1 MSDTA
6 PVVVTAY
13 FYPRPG
19 TRDQVL
25 AALEPAIAAVHEE
38 DGCEL
43 YALHEK
49 DDRLVMIEQWSSA
62 EALAVHSRG
71 AALAELGPK
80 LAGLTVGPADVVVL
94 TAVPAGDPA
103 KGVVVS

>member
-1 MSDTA
+1 MS
-6 PVVVTAY
+6 VVVVATIT
-13 FYPRPG
+13 PQPG
-19 TRDQVL
+19 QHEAVR
-25 AALEPAIAAVHEE
+25 AALLEAIPAVHAE

-62 EALAVHSRG
+62 EALAVHSKG
-71 AALAELGPK
+71 AALAELGPR
-80 LAGLTVGPADVVVL
+80 LAGKVTAAPEVVVL
-94 TAVPAGDPA
+94 TAVPAGDPV

>member
-1 MSDTA
+1 MS
-6 PVVVTAY
+6 VVVVATIVPVEGQHEA
-13 FYPRPG
+13 
-19 TRDQVL
+19 VK
-25 AALEPAIAAVHEE
+25 AALLDAVPAVHEE

-71 AALAELGPK
+71 AAPAELGPK